1 MRRCVAVV
9 AIAAVACSTVGCR
22 SRTPAATA
30 PAAPATAA
38 PAPRESADK
47 MLYGAFAV
55 LDRLDDFDESRGLE
69 LVFDRVTQ
77 WSRAARPDAAG
88 WRADPLVASIPAD
101 LRAAAGAPPLDAEAF
116 VAPADVVWLRD
127 ERWLADIARS
137 ARGGAV
143 TDIDVAANLF
153 RWTVRS
159 LAVVADPPMVAASDA
174 PATRWWLPGEILL
187 AGRASPAQRA
197 WIFLAL
203 VRHAGLDGAMLAT
216 PGPGGV
222 PRPWIP
228 AVVCDGE
235 AYLFEPAYGMPVPG
249 PGGVGIA
256 TARQAAADPAILA
269 ALSLPERAYPVQAGD
284 VAGMS
289 VLVAGDPWSLSRRM
303 AGIAPAARALRDLR
317 LAVDASAVGA
327 AVAAALPAG
336 ARVEVRLWEFP
347 WTTLARRRADPQAVA
362 ASLRRDLAPLSAG
375 VPVAN
380 PADRVLPRPL
390 FAARVREF
398 RGDLEG
404 AKAAYLAARPA
415 RDVVA
420 AALKQLPPAEADAA
434 RTLLAQM
441 KEDAAFWLGVLTLGE
456 GEWAAAVDYL
466 ARMTLAAAP
475 DSRWADAARQNLG
488 AAYAALGRRAEAA
501 EVLRRDESP
510 QRFGSRLAAARLED
524 GGAVASP
531 E

>member
-1 MRRCVAVV
+1 MTRRVAVV
-9 AIAAVACSTVGCR
+9 AIAAVACWTAGCGA
-22 SRTPAATA
+22 RTPVTSA
-30 PAAPATAA
+30 PAAP

-47 MLYGAFAV
+47 LLHGAFAV
-55 LDRLDDFDESRGLE
+55 LDRLDDFDEARGME
-69 LVFDRVTQ
+69 LVFERVTQ
-77 WSRAARPDAAG
+77 WSRAARPEAAG
-88 WRADPLVASIPAD
+88 WRPDPLVASVPAD
-101 LRAAAGAPPLDAEAF
+101 LRAATGTPPLDTEAF
-116 VAPADVVWLRD
+116 AAPADVIWLRD
-127 ERWLADIARS
+127 ERWLADIARF
-137 ARGGAV
+137 ARGNAV
-143 TDIDVAANLF
+143 TDVEIAANLF

-159 LAVVADPPMVAASDA
+159 LAVVADPPLAAAPDA

-216 PGPGGV
+216 VGPGGV

-235 AYLFEPAYGMPVPG
+235 AYLFDAAYGMPVPG
-249 PGGVGIA
+249 PRGAGIA
-256 TARQAAADPAILA
+256 TARQAAGDPAILA

-303 AGIAPAARALRDLR
+303 AGIAPAARTLRDMR

-327 AVAAALPAG
+327 AVAAALPG
-336 ARVEVRLWEFP
+336 GDRVEVRLWEFP

-362 ASLRRDLAPLSAG
+362 ASLRRDLAPLMAG
-375 VPVAN
+375 VPGAN
-380 PADRVLPRPL
+380 PAERGLARPL

-404 AKAAYLAARPA
+404 AKTAYLAARPG

-420 AALKQLPPAEADAA
+420 AALAALPPAEADAA
-434 RTLLAQM
+434 RALLVQM

-456 GEWAAAVDYL
+456 GEWTAAVDYL

-475 DSRWADAARQNLG
+475 DSRWTDAARQNLG
-488 AAYAALGRRAEAA
+488 TAYAALGRDAEAA
-501 EVLRRDESP
+501 AVLRQDESP
-510 QRFGSRLAAARLED
+510 QRFGSRLTAARLDARRAE
-524 GGAVASP
+524 AP
-531 E
+531 P